1 MQNDTII
8 NCPLEKDKDSKEF
21 LVVVYNQNTQQKDH
35 LIRIL
40 LLSPFYRAELWDSK
54 ELKFKDVD
62 FDIFEQKH
70 YNKEGGNFE
79 D

>member
-1 MQNDTII
+1 
-8 NCPLEKDKDSKEF
+8 
-21 LVVVYNQNTQQKDH
+21 

-54 ELKFKDVD
+54 EQKFKDVD